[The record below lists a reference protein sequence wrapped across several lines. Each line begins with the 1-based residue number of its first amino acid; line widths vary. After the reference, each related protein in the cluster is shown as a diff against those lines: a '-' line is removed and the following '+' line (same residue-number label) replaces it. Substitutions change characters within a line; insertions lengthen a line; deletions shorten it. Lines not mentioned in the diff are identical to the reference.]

1 MKTILDAIETLTEG
15 VQFTVPGKP
24 RGKGRPRF
32 STAGGFVRSYTDAQT
47 ASYENL
53 VALEYERAGGKLMDG
68 PVRVMVRAYYPIPK
82 STSKLLR
89 AEMID
94 GDVLPR
100 CKPDIDNVCKAV
112 LDGLNGVAYK
122 DDTQVSMLVAERLY
136 GEEPRLDVEIWKR
149 RRRRFMEWLS
159 FWK

>member
-1 MKTILDAIETLTEG
+1 MKTILRASEALTEG
-15 VQFTVPGKP
+15 ICFTVPGKP

-32 STAGGFVRSYTDAQT
+32 TMAGGYARIYTDRET

-53 VALEYERAGGKLMDG
+53 VALEYEHSGGKLIEG
-68 PVRVMVRAYYPIPK
+68 PVRIQIHAVYPIPK
-82 STSKLLR
+82 NASKKLR

-94 GDVLPR
+94 GEVLPS

-122 DDTQVSMLVAERLY
+122 DDTQVIMLVAERLY
-136 GEEPRLDVEIWKR
+136 GEAPRVDVEIWR
-149 RRRRFMEWLS
+149 DRGRF
-159 FWK
+159 KA

>member
-32 STAGGFVRSYTDAQT
+32 STAGGFVRTYTDAQT

-53 VALEYERAGGKLMDG
+53 VALEYERAGGKLIDG
-68 PVRVMVRAYYPIPK
+68 PVQVLIHAYFPIPK
-82 STSKLLR
+82 STSKKLKD
-89 AEMID
+89 EMID
-94 GDVLPR
+94 GVVLPK
-100 CKPDIDNVCKAV
+100 CKPDVDNICKAV
-112 LDGLNGVAYK
+112 LDGLNGVAYA

-136 GEEPRLDVEIWKR
+136 GEVARLDVEIWR
-149 RRRRFMEWLS
+149 DRGRFR
-159 FWK
+159 

>member
-53 VALEYERAGGKLMDG
+53 VALEYERAGGQLIDG
-68 PVRVMVRAYYPIPK
+68 PVRIQIHAVYPIPK
-82 STSKLLR
+82 SASKKLR

-112 LDGLNGVAYK
+112 LDGLNGVAYA

-136 GEEPRLDVEIWKR
+136 GEVARLDVEIWR
-149 RRRRFMEWLS
+149 DRGRFR
-159 FWK
+159 